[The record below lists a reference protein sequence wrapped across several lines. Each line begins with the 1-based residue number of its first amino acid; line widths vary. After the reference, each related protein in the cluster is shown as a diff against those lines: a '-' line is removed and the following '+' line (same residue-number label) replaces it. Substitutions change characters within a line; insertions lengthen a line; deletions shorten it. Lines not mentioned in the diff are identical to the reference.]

1 MLLKRFQSSKHRYIL
16 PLGFMLII
24 AMMIFTSFYT
34 TTLSNT
40 NKAQIINTV
49 KQKSL
54 NTKLLR
60 DMSRAISERSIVLNE
75 MIQTSDPFKRDELF
89 TKFNN
94 IATDYVVAKTALK
107 NQASD
112 KQLKQLFEKLEPIT
126 RSNGALQNSAYDLVL
141 NNKHK
146 EVISLFVNEIMPR
159 QKRALDI
166 IRKMEIAQY
175 KAAQSSIHQ
184 TEKESEKDYTTLLF
198 FNFASIFASI
208 LLTIVILKKQKKN
221 DDKLYYLA
229 NTDTLTGL
237 PNRNS
242 FIRKVEKTILYQKQT
257 FAVAF
262 FDIDNF
268 KSINDNYGHET
279 GDKIIKAFSRK
290 IEEYLKP
297 DDVLSRFGGD
307 EFVLMLQSITSKE
320 EAVIVI
326 SKLSKA
332 LDTTFI
338 IDGNEI
344 FVSSSIGVSLYDDSI
359 VDADSLFRNADI
371 AMYTAK
377 KLGRNC
383 YQFFSREARDKL
395 EQEHATCHALQTVL
409 KDNNEDKQLHL
420 KYQPLINIETGTI
433 TECEALI
440 RWINPKGEIITPDE
454 FIPLAEKSNLIKKVN
469 RFVIDEAC
477 KQQNEWRK
485 SGINNIRININLSGN
500 KLIFNTLLKQFK
512 YNINKYNLSPADF
525 GIELTERTLHEISSE
540 TIKELD
546 LIRQQGMKISIDD
559 FGTGYSSLSY
569 LKKLPI
575 TTLKIDKGFID
586 DLPEDKDDQALVKA
600 IISLGHALNL
610 DIVAEGVETSAQLQ
624 FLQENACNI
633 AQGYYLH
640 HPLDSEQLSQLRF
653 VA

>member
-24 AMMIFTSFYT
+24 ALMIFTSFYT
-34 TTLSNT
+34 TTLSNN
-40 NKAQIINTV
+40 NKAQIIKTV

-89 TKFNN
+89 TKFNT
-94 IATDYVVAKTALK
+94 IATDYVVAKKALK

-126 RSNGALQNSAYDLVL
+126 RSNGALQNSAYDLIL

-146 EVISLFVNEIMPR
+146 EVLSLFVNEIMPR

-184 TEKESEKDYTTLLF
+184 TEKESENNYTTLLF
-198 FNFASIFASI
+198 FNFASILTSI

-242 FIRKVEKTILYQKQT
+242 FIRKVDKTIHSQKQT

-279 GDKIIKAFSRK
+279 GDKIIKAFASKVEK
-290 IEEYLKP
+290 ILKP
-297 DDVLSRFGGD
+297 NDVLSRFGGD
-307 EFVLMLQSITSKE
+307 EFVLLLQSITSKE
-320 EAVIVI
+320 EAEIII
-326 SKLSKA
+326 SRLSKS
-332 LDTTFI
+332 LDTSFI
-338 IDGNEI
+338 IEGNEI
-344 FVSSSIGVSLYDDSI
+344 FVSASIGVSLYDASI
-359 VDADSLFRNADI
+359 VDADSLFQNADI
-371 AMYTAK
+371 AMYSAK

-383 YQFFSREARDKL
+383 YQFFSKDARDKL
-395 EQEHATCHALQTVL
+395 AQKHATCHALQTVL

-440 RWINPKGEIITPDE
+440 RWINPNGEVITPDE
-454 FIPLAEKSNLIKKVN
+454 FIPLAEKSNLIQKVN

-477 KQQNEWRK
+477 KQQNEWRN

-500 KLIFNTLLKQFK
+500 KLIFDTLLKQFK
-512 YNINKYNLSPADF
+512 HNINKYNLSPADF

-633 AQGYYLH
+633 AQGYFLH
-640 HPLDSEQLSQLRF
+640 HPLDSEQLSQLRH